1 MLLSSPLAP
10 TPQYSPCAADSGSK
24 SALLLFSLKI
34 TQKGNNWAVL
44 TSPLGVFRV
53 MYSGL
58 HGGRDPVH
66 FWWDLVLDSEFIR
79 VSQGW
84 GAHPVPMCCLPG
96 CSVPAQWSVFSAW
109 VGRGERQSGG
119 VFFLLHLSFF
129 FFFPFFLSFFSLPL
143 CGLSVGATDRESLS
157 NGLRAGAVFNHRV
170 PESLALGLLG
180 TRAYSENRQLQLR
193 VKAQEPGWVF
203 GIGRRAK
210 KKSWGRRG
218 GKGKGGGKCALWFFS
233 RLATEGCV
241 SEHRFPGA
249 GRGGRMGGAERCLR
263 GAH

>member
-1 MLLSSPLAP
+1 MP
-10 TPQYSPCAADSGSK
+10 
-24 SALLLFSLKI
+24 
-34 TQKGNNWAVL
+34 
-44 TSPLGVFRV
+44 
-53 MYSGL
+53 
-58 HGGRDPVH
+58 
-66 FWWDLVLDSEFIR
+66 
-79 VSQGW
+79 SQR
-84 GAHPVPMCCLPG
+84 
-96 CSVPAQWSVFSAW
+96 SVFSAW

-129 FFFPFFLSFFSLPL
+129 FFFPFFFLFFSLPL

-210 KKSWGRRG
+210 KSWGRRG
-218 GKGKGGGKCALWFFS
+218 RKGKGGGKCALWFFS

>member
-58 HGGRDPVH
+58 HGGRDPAH

-119 VFFLLHLSFF
+119 VFFPSPSFFLFFLSLFSFF
-129 FFFPFFLSFFSLPL
+129 FFPPSLWVERW
-143 CGLSVGATDRESLS
+143 GDRQ
-157 NGLRAGAVFNHRV
+157 GK
-170 PESLALGLLG
+170 
-180 TRAYSENRQLQLR
+180 SEQWSPCWCCLQ
-193 VKAQEPGWVF
+193 
-203 GIGRRAK
+203 
-210 KKSWGRRG
+210 
-218 GKGKGGGKCALWFFS
+218 
-233 RLATEGCV
+233 
-241 SEHRFPGA
+241 
-249 GRGGRMGGAERCLR
+249 
-263 GAH
+263 